1 MSSDLRVVKLSE
13 NIGAR
18 IDGVRL
24 GELDADTAAA
34 INQALIAHKVV
45 FFRGQT
51 HLDDDSHYAFAES
64 LGVPTTPHP
73 TLKFDGSRV
82 MRLESIGGGGANQW
96 HTDVTFVDRPPKA
109 SILRAVELPAYGGTT
124 TWASTV
130 SAYQQL
136 PQPLQEL
143 AEGLW
148 AMHNNAF
155 DYAQVDPAKLAAL
168 GSRSRSNTEVRQPV
182 SFRLTTR
189 RTTRWCGCIRR
200 PARRSLLLGKFVKA
214 ILGVNGAESQ
224 ALFRIFQD
232 RITWLENT
240 IRWSWELGDVAMW
253 DNRATQHYAVSDF
266 GTSVARYVGS
276 RSRAKSRGECS
287 RQSTAEWSPGT
298 LSRRTRSWTPKTACG
313 LTHATIACYMMTS

>member
-1 MSSDLRVVKLSE
+1 VVKLGE

-24 GELDADTAAA
+24 GDLDAETASA
-34 INQALIAHKVV
+34 INEALTAHKVV
-45 FFRGQT
+45 FFRGQH

-73 TLKFDGSRV
+73 TLKSEESRV
-82 MRLESIGGGGANQW
+82 LRLEAIGGGGANQW

-109 SILRAVELPAYGGTT
+109 SILRAVELPPYGGTT

-136 PQPLQEL
+136 PAPLQQL
-143 AEGLW
+143 ADGLW

-155 DYAQVDPAKLAAL
+155 DYAQIDPAKLAAL
-168 GSRSRSNTEVRQPV
+168 EADTEAILNYAEQFHSTHYETHHPMVRVHPE
-182 SFRLTTR
+182 T
-189 RTTRWCGCIRR
+189 GE
-200 PARRSLLLGKFVKA
+200 RSLLLGNFVKA

-240 IRWSWELGDVAMW
+240 IRWNWELGDVAMW
-253 DNRATQHYAVSDF
+253 DNRTTQHYAVSDF
-266 GTSVARYVGS
+266 GNQRRAMHRITLAGDIPVSVHGEQS
-276 RSRAKSRGECS
+276 RVISGDASDYS
-287 RQSTAEWSPGT
+287 VVD
-298 LSRRTRSWTPKTACG
+298 TPKPLVA
-313 LTHATIACYMMTS
+313 

>member
-1 MSSDLRVVKLSE
+1 MSSDLHVAKLGE

-18 IDGVRL
+18 VDGVRL
-24 GELDADTAAA
+24 GELDADTATA
-34 INQALIAHKVV
+34 INRALAAHKVL
-45 FFRGQT
+45 FFRGQH

-82 MRLESIGGGGANQW
+82 MRLESIGARGANQW

-130 SAYQQL
+130 AAYQQL
-136 PQPLQEL
+136 PQPLQGL
-143 AEGLW
+143 ADNLW
-148 AMHNNAF
+148 AVHDNAF
-155 DYAQVDPAKLAAL
+155 DYAQFDPAKLAAIEANPEAVL
-168 GSRSRSNTEVRQPV
+168 KYADEFHSTHFETQHPVVRVHPETGE
-182 SFRLTTR
+182 R
-189 RTTRWCGCIRR
+189 
-200 PARRSLLLGKFVKA
+200 ALLLGAFAKS

-240 IRWSWELGDVAMW
+240 IRWNWDLGDVAIW
-253 DNRATQHYAVSDF
+253 DNRATQHYAVSDY
-266 GTSVARYVGS
+266 GGQARSMRRITLAGDIPVSVRGE
-276 RSRAKSRGECS
+276 RSRVISGDA
-287 RQSTAEWSPGT
+287 AEYSIVDSPKP
-298 LSRRTRSWTPKTACG
+298 LVA
-313 LTHATIACYMMTS
+313 

>member
-24 GELDADTAAA
+24 GELDAETAAA
-34 INQALIAHKVV
+34 INRTLAQHKVV
-45 FFRGQT
+45 FFRDQH
-51 HLDDDSHYAFAES
+51 HLDDESHFAFAES

-82 MRLESIGGGGANQW
+82 MRLESANGAGANQW
-96 HTDVTFVDRPPKA
+96 HTDVTFVDRVPKA

-130 SAYQQL
+130 AAYQQL
-136 PQPLQEL
+136 PESLQRL
-143 AEGLW
+143 ADGLW

-155 DYAQVDPAKLAAL
+155 DYAKIDIDPAKLAAL
-168 GSRSRSNTEVRQPV
+168 QANPDAVLKYAAEFQSTHFETHHPVVRVHPETGE
-182 SFRLTTR
+182 R
-189 RTTRWCGCIRR
+189 
-200 PARRSLLLGKFVKA
+200 ALLLGNFVKR
-214 ILGVNGAESQ
+214 ILDVNSSESQ
-224 ALFRIFQD
+224 ALYKIFQD

-253 DNRATQHYAVSDF
+253 DNRATQHYAVSDY
-266 GTSVARYVGS
+266 GSQSRRMHRITLAGDIPVSVNGE
-276 RSRAKSRGECS
+276 RSRVISGDASEYS
-287 RQSTAEWSPGT
+287 VIDSPAA
-298 LSRRTRSWTPKTACG
+298 RVA
-313 LTHATIACYMMTS
+313 

>member
-1 MSSDLRVVKLSE
+1 VSSDLRVVKLSE

-24 GELDADTAAA
+24 GRLDAETAAA
-34 INQALIAHKVV
+34 VNHALITHKVV

-73 TLKFDGSRV
+73 TLKFEGSR
-82 MRLESIGGGGANQW
+82 
-96 HTDVTFVDRPPKA
+96 VTFVDRPPKA

-136 PQPLQEL
+136 PQPLQQL
-143 AEGLW
+143 ADGLW

-155 DYAQVDPAKLAAL
+155 DYGQVDPSKLAAL
-168 GSRSRSNTEVRQPV
+168 EADPEAVLKYAAEFQSTHYEAHHPVVRVHPE
-182 SFRLTTR
+182 T
-189 RTTRWCGCIRR
+189 GE
-200 PARRSLLLGKFVKA
+200 RSLLLGNFVKS
-214 ILGVNGAESQ
+214 ILGVNSGESR

-240 IRWSWELGDVAMW
+240 IRWNWELGDVAMW

-266 GTSVARYVGS
+266 GNQRRTMHRITLAGDIPVSVNGE
-276 RSRAKSRGECS
+276 RSRVVSGDASDYS
-287 RQSTAEWSPGT
+287 IVDN
-298 LSRRTRSWTPKTACG
+298 PKPLVA
-313 LTHATIACYMMTS
+313 

>member
-1 MSSDLRVVKLSE
+1 GRDLPNGRGGRTLLGEQFTGRLQHCRADLVFADWLRCGCNRCVPCSHLCTLADTGRCIQPTTYKNDQKRGTVVSSELRVVKLGE

-24 GELDADTAAA
+24 GELDAETAAA
-34 INQALIAHKVV
+34 INTALITHKVV

-51 HLDDDSHYAFAES
+51 HLDDDSQYAFAES

-82 MRLESIGGGGANQW
+82 MRLESINGGGANQW

-136 PQPLQEL
+136 PQPLQQL
-143 AEGLW
+143 ADGLW

-168 GSRSRSNTEVRQPV
+168 EADPD
-182 SFRLTTR
+182 
-189 RTTRWCGCIRR
+189 
-200 PARRSLLLGKFVKA
+200 A
-214 ILGVNGAESQ
+214 I
-224 ALFRIFQD
+224 
-232 RITWLENT
+232 
-240 IRWSWELGDVAMW
+240 
-253 DNRATQHYAVSDF
+253 
-266 GTSVARYVGS
+266 
-276 RSRAKSRGECS
+276 
-287 RQSTAEWSPGT
+287 
-298 LSRRTRSWTPKTACG
+298 
-313 LTHATIACYMMTS
+313 

>member
-24 GELDADTAAA
+24 GELDRDAAAA
-34 INQALIAHKVV
+34 INQALITHKVV

-73 TLKFDGSRV
+73 TLKFEGSRV
-82 MRLESIGGGGANQW
+82 MRLESIGGSGANQR
-96 HTDVTFVDRPPKA
+96 HTDVLVDRPPKA

-136 PQPLQEL
+136 PPPLQQL
-143 AEGLW
+143 ADGLW

-155 DYAQVDPAKLAAL
+155 DYGQVDPSKLAAL
-168 GSRSRSNTEVRQPV
+168 EAEPEAVLKYAAEFQSTHYEAHHPVVRVHPE
-182 SFRLTTR
+182 T
-189 RTTRWCGCIRR
+189 GE
-200 PARRSLLLGKFVKA
+200 RSLLLGNFVK
-214 ILGVNGAESQ
+214 LDSRGQ
-224 ALFRIFQD
+224 R
-232 RITWLENT
+232 R
-240 IRWSWELGDVAMW
+240 RVAGIVP
-253 DNRATQHYAVSDF
+253 DLP
-266 GTSVARYVGS
+266 GVGS
-276 RSRAKSRGECS
+276 HGWRTQFDGTGTRRRRDVGQPRYPALRRLRL
-287 RQSTAEWSPGT
+287 RQSTPHHASDHTRGRHSGQRAWRTQPSG
-298 LSRRTRSWTPKTACG
+298 LRRR
-313 LTHATIACYMMTS
+313 

>member
-1 MSSDLRVVKLSE
+1 MSSDLRVVKLGE

-24 GELDADTAAA
+24 GDLDAETASA
-34 INQALIAHKVV
+34 INEALTAHKVV
-45 FFRGQT
+45 FFRGQH

-73 TLKFDGSRV
+73 TLKSEESRV
-82 MRLESIGGGGANQW
+82 LRLEAIGGGGANQW

-109 SILRAVELPAYGGTT
+109 SILRAVELPPYGGTT

-136 PQPLQEL
+136 PAPLQQL
-143 AEGLW
+143 ADGLW

-155 DYAQVDPAKLAAL
+155 DYAQIDPAKLAAL
-168 GSRSRSNTEVRQPV
+168 EADTEAILNYAEQFHSTHYETHHPVVRVHPE
-182 SFRLTTR
+182 T
-189 RTTRWCGCIRR
+189 GE
-200 PARRSLLLGKFVKA
+200 RSLLLGNFVKA

-240 IRWSWELGDVAMW
+240 IRWNWELGDVAMW

-266 GTSVARYVGS
+266 GNQRRAMHRITLAGDIPVSVHGEQS
-276 RSRAKSRGECS
+276 RVISGDASDYS
-287 RQSTAEWSPGT
+287 VVD
-298 LSRRTRSWTPKTACG
+298 TPKPLVA
-313 LTHATIACYMMTS
+313 

>member
-1 MSSDLRVVKLSE
+1 MSGELRVVKLGE

-24 GELDADTAAA
+24 GVLDAETAAA
-34 INQALIAHKVV
+34 INTALITHKVV

-73 TLKFDGSRV
+73 TLTFEGSRV
-82 MRLESIGGGGANQW
+82 MRLESINGAGANQW

-136 PQPLQEL
+136 PQSLQQL
-143 AEGLW
+143 ADGLW

-168 GSRSRSNTEVRQPV
+168 EADPEAIVKYANQFHSTHYETHHPVVRVHPE
-182 SFRLTTR
+182 T
-189 RTTRWCGCIRR
+189 GE
-200 PARRSLLLGKFVKA
+200 RSLLLGNFVKA
-214 ILGVNGAESQ
+214 ILGVNGTESQ

-232 RITWLENT
+232 RITLLENT
-240 IRWSWELGDVAMW
+240 IRWNWELGDVAMW
-253 DNRATQHYAVSDF
+253 DNRATQHYAVSDY
-266 GTSVARYVGS
+266 GRQRRVMHRITLAGDIPVSANGEHSRVVSGDASDYSIVDTAKPLVA
-276 RSRAKSRGECS
+276 
-287 RQSTAEWSPGT
+287 
-298 LSRRTRSWTPKTACG
+298 
-313 LTHATIACYMMTS
+313 

>member
-1 MSSDLRVVKLSE
+1 VSSDLRVVKLGE

-24 GELDADTAAA
+24 GDLDAETASA
-34 INQALIAHKVV
+34 INEALTAHKVV
-45 FFRGQT
+45 FFRGQH

-73 TLKFDGSRV
+73 TLKSEESRV
-82 MRLESIGGGGANQW
+82 LRLEAIGGGGANQW

-109 SILRAVELPAYGGTT
+109 SILRAVELPPYGGTT

-136 PQPLQEL
+136 PAPLQQL
-143 AEGLW
+143 ADGLW

-155 DYAQVDPAKLAAL
+155 DYAQIDPAKLAAL
-168 GSRSRSNTEVRQPV
+168 EADTEAILNYAEQFHSTHYETHHPMVRVHPE
-182 SFRLTTR
+182 T
-189 RTTRWCGCIRR
+189 GE
-200 PARRSLLLGKFVKA
+200 RSLLLGNFVKA

-240 IRWSWELGDVAMW
+240 IRWNWELGDVAMW
-253 DNRATQHYAVSDF
+253 DNRTTQHYAVSDF
-266 GTSVARYVGS
+266 GNQRRAMHRITLAGDIPVSVHGEQS
-276 RSRAKSRGECS
+276 RVISGDASDYS
-287 RQSTAEWSPGT
+287 VVD
-298 LSRRTRSWTPKTACG
+298 TPKPLVA
-313 LTHATIACYMMTS
+313 